1 MDRAE
6 SQFTADIACFL
17 YLHARFKCLIV
28 YRFKFVVNGK
38 LLIPTDWP
46 TTLTVI
52 LQPTGKGNRGNS
64 QPGIPMLRF
73 KTISI
78 YFGGLS
84 NFQNTRV
91 ELQSKKNHSE
101 G

>member
-17 YLHARFKCLIV
+17 YLHACFKCLIV
-28 YRFKFVVNGK
+28 YRFKFVVNGQ

-52 LQPTGKGNRGNS
+52 LQPTRQGNRGKT
-64 QPGIPMLRF
+64 QLGIPMLWF
-73 KTISI
+73 KTIQFI
-78 YFGGLS
+78 LGG
-84 NFQNTRV
+84 
-91 ELQSKKNHSE
+91 
-101 G
+101 